1 MYKYITELLVA
12 PWDGPRFSVQGCS
25 ARGCYRVPTL
35 SPVYLG
41 SPAFRSRHSFFY
53 CSALFCFLRIGK
65 FTLRCHGLCGMIR
78 SRVRGSLPPQSLVP
92 FCTERRL
99 LPFQVLFPLCGFHK
113 QCDGVGGRVAA
124 ERSAACHQVQ
134 HFVYPREQRPY
145 GSAEPAPI

>member
-1 MYKYITELLVA
+1 
-12 PWDGPRFSVQGCS
+12 
-25 ARGCYRVPTL
+25 
-35 SPVYLG
+35 
-41 SPAFRSRHSFFY
+41 
-53 CSALFCFLRIGK
+53 
-65 FTLRCHGLCGMIR
+65 MIR